1 MITWRAI
8 FGVAWMRSK
17 KNVTLFIWSSMLIF
31 MLLMLISS
39 LIGMK
44 KGYEKRTV
52 VTYNAWIKQT
62 GNPKELTYEEFW
74 ALKNEGLL
82 GK

>member
-1 MITWRAI
+1 MLTWI
-8 FGVAWMRSK
+8 RSK
-17 KNVTLFIWSSMLIF
+17 KNVVLFIWSSMLIF
-31 MLLMLISS
+31 MLLMLTSS

-52 VTYNAWIKQT
+52 VTYSAWVKQT